1 MSIKCSDQNAS
12 PLAVTL
18 ATEFAV
24 GSTARGI
31 LPGLRSSDWMVDEV
45 DFVRF
50 LHPRPRVVGRVEA
63 RLRRKEFTAEF
74 ANAIVSSVRKH
85 QSRVFLTVKGTAIST
100 KTLDRLRAE
109 GAYLV
114 NYYPD
119 FHFNDVPIETIANYD
134 LVITT
139 KSFQLEPLRRLMP
152 NGEVVFLHHGYSA
165 EIHRPLPSPTGTRDV
180 DILYLGTAA
189 PAKAVAL
196 QAIAKA
202 YPAARLR
209 IVGNGWTSF
218 AKGTVLEPSIGQSG
232 AMTGDFYAA
241 EIARAKIVLAIH
253 MGPDR
258 YTGVEDL
265 VSTRTF
271 EIPACGGFMLHVDN
285 PEVRSLF
292 DVPSEIDT
300 FASDAE
306 MIAKI
311 GYWLDHPQEREAV
324 AARGHARAVP
334 AYSYTERGREIARI
348 VEERLAR
355 R

>member
-1 MSIKCSDQNAS
+1 MTDRGPVRAILAS
-12 PLAVTL
+12 
-18 ATEFAV
+18 EFWPGA
-24 GSTARGI
+24 TARGI
-31 LPGLRSSDWMVDEV
+31 APGLRAAGWLVDEI
-45 DFVRF
+45 DDQRF
-50 LHPRPRVVGRVEA
+50 FPNSMSLAQRLEA
-63 RLRRKEFTAEF
+63 RLRRRQRTADYQ
-74 ANAIVSSVRKH
+74 AAILAAARTHRAEVMI
-85 QSRVFLTVKGTAIST
+85 TVKGGNVTQA
-100 KTLDRLRAE
+100 TLAQLRDM
-109 GAYLV
+109 GVFVV

-119 FHFNDVPIETIANYD
+119 FHFNDVPIKRMADYD
-134 LVITT
+134 LVATT
-139 KSFQLEPLRRLMP
+139 KSFHLAPLAQHLPDERFVFINHGYTAELHRPVAPTPNREPVDVLYIGNAGAYKARLMIALAATLP
-152 NGEVVFLHHGYSA
+152 DLKIRVVG
-165 EIHRPLPSPTGTRDV
+165 HRWLDH
-180 DILYLGTAA
+180 
-189 PAKAVAL
+189 
-196 QAIAKA
+196 
-202 YPAARLR
+202 
-209 IVGNGWTSF
+209 
-218 AKGTVLEPSIGQSG
+218 AKGTALAAAVSG
-232 AMTGDFYAA
+232 NAMTGDYYAA
-241 EIARAKIVLAIH
+241 EIANAKIVLAFH

-300 FASDAE
+300 FANDAE